1 MSTWNTTPIPPKWGA
16 KLDLNTVLFVEYENI
31 DCGVFNSRNRHKVHG
46 CYEVVGW
53 DVYNESQVPDK
64 PSNTKGIVIQHVRFG
79 NVMVLPLGHPV
90 LKSKRATQ
98 EQVKAEAEREIA
110 LQKSKM
116 EEELA
121 RLRNRYTLLETP

>member
-1 MSTWNTTPIPPKWGA
+1 MTTWNTTPIPTEW
-16 KLDLNTVLFVEYENI
+16 KLKIDYNTILFVDYENI

-98 EQVKAEAEREIA
+98 KQIKEEAKRALAAQKRER
-110 LQKSKM
+110 
-116 EEELA
+116 EEELV
-121 RLRNRYTLLETP
+121 RFRNRYDLLVAP